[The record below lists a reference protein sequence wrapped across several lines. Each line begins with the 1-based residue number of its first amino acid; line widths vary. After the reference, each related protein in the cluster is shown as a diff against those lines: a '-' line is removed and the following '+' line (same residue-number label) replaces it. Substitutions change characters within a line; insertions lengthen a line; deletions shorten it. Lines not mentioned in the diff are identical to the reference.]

1 LAGRSIFGEMMQLI
15 ERARSSDGSAAG
27 TCRSIAWK
35 AALALTTFSILY
47 AYSEGPP
54 PEHTG
59 GFGEY
64 TCAFCHIGTEVNA
77 GPGRV
82 VISGVPTA
90 YTSGAV
96 YPITVRVE
104 DPGPGRMRW
113 GFQLSARTQG
123 GLQAGNLAPADGL
136 TKLAD
141 TFNNVQYIEH
151 TLDGTRFGRTGGA
164 DFVFNWT
171 APEQTA
177 GPVVFH
183 AAGNAADGSFSE
195 LGDRIYTTSIIVP
208 PPPSGP
214 APSIP
219 DGGIVNNGSFA
230 LHPAPLA
237 PGSIA
242 AIFGSNLNDG
252 TPSCGT
258 AFENGKLLAK
268 ICGTSVKV
276 NGVSAPMFYAQPGQ
290 LGIQIPFELA
300 GANSAQ
306 VVVDVLGQT
315 STPRTIFLGPAAPGI
330 FTLNQA
336 GTGQGAI
343 LIANSD
349 ILAAPADS
357 VPGRNARPA
366 RRGEIVTMF
375 LTGLGVTSPAL
386 DTGAPSAGNP
396 TAVAA
401 TVTIDGLPAAVGF
414 SGTAPGFVGLN
425 QINFTIP
432 EGVRLGNDIPVVVT
446 SGTSVSNTVLM
457 ATGL

>member
-1 LAGRSIFGEMMQLI
+1 MQLTQHAQSSNGNV
-15 ERARSSDGSAAG
+15 ARRPRSTVLWKSVLGLATLSVLLSAH
-27 TCRSIAWK
+27 
-35 AALALTTFSILY
+35 
-47 AYSEGPP
+47 SEGPGS
-54 PEHTG
+54 EYTG
-59 GFGEY
+59 GFGED
-64 TCAFCHIGTEVNA
+64 TCTFCHVGVEVNA

-82 VISGVPTA
+82 VISGAPTA
-90 YTSGAV
+90 YMGGAV

-104 DPGPGRMRW
+104 DPGPDRMRW
-113 GFQLSARTQG
+113 GFQLSVRTQAG
-123 GLQAGNLAPADGL
+123 AQAGNLTPTDGL
-136 TKLAD
+136 TQLAV
-141 TFNNVQYIEH
+141 TFNGIQYIEH
-151 TLDGTRFGRTGGA
+151 TEDGTRPGMTAGA

-171 APEQTA
+171 APDPSA
-177 GPVVFH
+177 GPIVFH
-183 AAGNAADGSFSE
+183 AAGNASNAS
-195 LGDRIYTTSIIVP
+195 GDEFGDQIYNALLVVP
-208 PPPSGP
+208 PPPTGP

-252 TPSCGT
+252 TPICGT
-258 AFENGKLLAK
+258 DFANGKLLTS
-268 ICGTSVKV
+268 ICGASVKV
-276 NGVSAPMFYAQPGQ
+276 NGVPAPMFYAQPGQ

-330 FTLNQA
+330 FTVNQQ

-349 ILAAPADS
+349 ILVAPAGS
-357 VPGRNARPA
+357 IPQRTSRPA
-366 RRGEIVTMF
+366 RRGEIVTIF

-401 TVTIDGLPAAVGF
+401 TVTIDGLPAEVSF

-425 QINFTIP
+425 QVNVTIP
-432 EGVRLGNDIPVVVT
+432 EGARIAEDVQVVVT
-446 SGTSVSNTVLM
+446 LDTSVSNTVLI